1 MATTLNK
8 SIVES
13 ILLNENPS
21 IDVKDPVIQDIAI
34 NFGADIIEEV
44 DRRVTTLS
52 SKFSSTYLS
61 NLTSTEL
68 DIFALN
74 VKGMSRKRGAFS
86 TGYVYFIY
94 KGLTNV
100 SIPANTIVSTQDGV
114 WEFYTTANIF
124 IGVNDL
130 QPYLN
135 PLSNEYQIKVPI
147 QSLNTGTQ
155 YNVSAYRLTYLKSS
169 VTPAPSRVENR
180 EATIGGAGIETDADF
195 VSRIEASIAGFNLNT
210 KGGVLQALRSI
221 STVTDINVI
230 KRPQQNAFDVYFLG
244 QSPVADTIIKTI
256 TNSSDRTIVF
266 SDSISPVRYIDVIAV
281 DGTVISNTQYSLSN
295 DGSKVVLAPSVPLG
309 IGSNVVISLQ
319 YNLVAQDVKGF
330 INSNLDLIG
339 TTWYVKEPAPFSLQ
353 INAIIKPLSSL
364 TGSSSSYYQQTIAS
378 LINDRISGFFISS
391 ISSKD
396 IESLIASN
404 LSVTSA
410 KITINNLPSVNI
422 PEGYYPFVASDL
434 ITVTVI

>member
-100 SIPANTIVSTQDGV
+100 SIPANTIVATQDGV

-147 QSLNTGTQ
+147 QSLNTGTE

-169 VTPAPSRVENR
+169 VTPAPTRVENR

-244 QSPVADTIIKTI
+244 QNPVADTVIKTI

-309 IGSNVVISLQ
+309 IGSNVVISVQ

-404 LSVTSA
+404 LSVTSV
-410 KITINNLPSVNI
+410 KITINDLPSINI